1 VRGQIQSTQKRDTLI
16 SHGPW
21 ELPVE
26 LLEEVVMVDTDNKV
40 AFSVVMSND

>member
-1 VRGQIQSTQKRDTLI
+1 LI